1 MHIIKYFG
9 VIICNVKSKLMV
21 DKNNDKILL
30 IVIQAARKVQI
41 MQNA

>member
-1 MHIIKYFG
+1 
-9 VIICNVKSKLMV
+9 MV